1 MSYSTIIVC
10 TIFLSELL
18 SLSAFLPH
26 QQGFHHISS
35 TISNQKITGTI
46 QPLSALSP
54 FLLSDVADNTPAAF
68 EDAFNDDI
76 VLVDSTIQL
85 LLAGFG
91 VFVILAVAA
100 KFFLNKMDEAIEKV
114 LVEFESTMKR
124 KYASRWVSIA
134 AKLEGLDEPERS
146 QKLFAIM
153 EQLQETE
160 PQFMAKVNG
169 NSQG

>member
-1 MSYSTIIVC
+1 MLW

-26 QQGFHHISS
+26 QGFHHISS
-35 TISNQKITGTI
+35 TISNPKNTGTI

-91 VFVILAVAA
+91 VLVILALAA

-124 KYASRWVSIA
+124 KYASRWVSIEK
-134 AKLEGLDEPERS
+134 KLEGLEEPERS

-160 PQFMAKVNG
+160 PQFMAKVNAS
-169 NSQG
+169 SQG